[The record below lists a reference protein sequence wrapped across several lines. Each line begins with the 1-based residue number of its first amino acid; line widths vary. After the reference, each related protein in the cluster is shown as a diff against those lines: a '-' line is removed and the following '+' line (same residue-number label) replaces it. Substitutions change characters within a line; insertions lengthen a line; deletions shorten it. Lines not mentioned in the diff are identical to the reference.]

1 MRTSV
6 LFLIAMSGLLT
17 ACGDADSTA
26 EIGGSTEFAAEEE
39 IDSTADALLSNSS
52 QTWLPMQ
59 QGNTWTLTS
68 ATGATMTVAFDDVSG
83 GIGWLDGLS
92 REGEWTGISST
103 APNTLFAWNT
113 DLRRWDPLYRFGYA
127 YTSWSIG
134 AGCDKFTLKRTATDV
149 GVVVPAGSFQNART
163 ISYTHTPPPNARC
176 MVPVLKS
183 VTFAPNVGVVMLV
196 NGAGEKFT
204 LKSARVNGKSYP
216 ATTPASGVTSKLVL
230 DKASYTNYSNTIQ
243 CITTPCPGNAVTA
256 AAKFTYTVTNGTS
269 TTQTWNF
276 SSGCQYNVTLTG
288 SDGKVVRSLSDDRAC
303 TFALSTLTLAPG
315 QSKTFTGEI
324 ELSSSADASQLEG
337 TYTARAFLI
346 PRSGA
351 VATQVAPASA
361 NLSVS
366 IVPAIP

>member
-26 EIGGSTEFAAEEE
+26 EIGGNMEFAAEEE

-92 REGEWTGISST
+92 REGEWTGISSS
-103 APNTLFAWNT
+103 APNTLFAWNG

-149 GVVVPAGSFQNART
+149 TVVVPAGTFQNART
-163 ISYTHTPPPNARC
+163 IGYTHTPPINARC

-216 ATTPASGVTSKLVL
+216 VTAPATGVSGKLVF
-230 DKASYTNYSNTIQ
+230 DKTSYTNYSNTIQ

-256 AAKFTYTVTNGTS
+256 SASFTYTITNNT
-269 TTQTWNF
+269 TATQTWQF
-276 SSGCQYNVTLTG
+276 SSGCQFDLTLTD
-288 SDGKVVRSLSDDRAC
+288 STGKLMRSLSDGRFC
-303 TFALSTLTLAPG
+303 TLALTSFSLAPG
-315 QSKTFTGEI
+315 ASRALTGRIDLATAEG
-324 ELSSSADASQLEG
+324 EQLSGSFS
-337 TYTARAFLI
+337 ARAFLI
-346 PRSGA
+346 PRI
-351 VATQVAPASA
+351 TAPTASA
-361 NLSVS
+361 STGIAVS